1 MHAYRTK
8 SQGAFEEQHQPHTE
22 TLANGLSV
30 DTRPANHA
38 QHQSQNPHAYV
49 DDNYN
54 SASSSAR
61 SAMLSPR
68 MQHSSTHNA
77 SQRKSVSIAPAG
89 MRGSPDRQQL
99 ARGSGGA
106 LTRSAS
112 VHGGAVVGGEAAN
125 VNGLVS
131 AGDSWSGAY
140 MSPPS
145 HKDRARHYQ
154 PENAVYTTPATAH
167 RPSMPTAISAD
178 HLRPGAMLQM
188 QPPPPPPPPA
198 SEAGRSMTTPRGQRV
213 RPRDGSSIARRN
225 SHADFE
231 SFHERSMVSSNGYET
246 QFGRP
251 ALEDPAVVYG
261 RDATSVSMH
270 ALGRNAGQAFS
281 GLGVRSMVEGNAM
294 TPESPGF
301 SLANASRSRHTRV
314 NSLVSP
320 TTRAQHLERTQNAL
334 SGGVRGSRG
343 LTVTTNAMVE
353 FPSRQPT
360 AGYSAGLVS
369 EFPARDTL
377 SDTFAWGPQ
386 EAMRARTGSFAFS
399 AGGRQSFQEP
409 IARANG
415 VTAETARHPHRASYA
430 GSIQGSSAIGSAG
443 NHQYQRT
450 GSSHVGGAAR
460 KAKHQSY
467 QSKTSG
473 TQIRS
478 NWHYKDE
485 MLSESDIKNQDFC
498 SSDEENFDDDN
509 VGDLVSQQRLIQK
522 QQREIF
528 DLNLRCKMLMSAMSS
543 KTQEPYEALVN
554 SYERTCAANRR
565 ATREIEKL
573 RGDKKLL
580 EEENGRLM
588 AERENPP
595 PCPLPHG
602 MTQEEAD
609 QFDDLQDQL
618 AQVKEQLKRV
628 ETVSINRQSMV
639 EDRDSRIR
647 DLEEQ
652 LSQERNE
659 SDDLHRRLKELEM
672 NISSGV
678 YQTRAQAQAQAQAQA
693 AEQQNQI
700 QQQQG
705 SPASESIS
713 YRMRAGTVTTASETA
728 TLRAPSEISGAGLS
742 ASKNGHMLGQ
752 QPGGRNEPEIGLDE
766 KRELLSMLE
775 SQKADIRVL
784 KAELKR
790 TFDLCSRYKEEL
802 KEANKRAHTYEEQR
816 RVAQSELKRSEIT
829 SRHAA
834 SNDTELVRMIEENE
848 SLKDECDGLKRQL
861 DDMRNQLD
869 AQTDEA
875 FAALVNQ
882 IAEQS
887 DADDD
892 DDGNNRGNAA
902 AAARGGSGN
911 ATLRV
916 ENKRLSIKLRNAE
929 QRAEAAENQRDS
941 AVSALSQMRCDWDR
955 FNHNSLRPFLRES
968 TSDSAQADKV
978 RDTLN
983 QWSQFKLV
991 IPAVPEE
998 TTPTKKSRHRV
1009 SSLRIQRSRQ
1019 RSNTVATTL
1028 SPSLR
1033 SVSDTAD
1040 DDQIA
1045 LDDDSFDMGSSPREF
1060 SPRYSGD
1067 HRPLS

>member
-8 SQGAFEEQHQPHTE
+8 NQGAFEEQRQTHIE
-22 TLANGLSV
+22 TLPNGLSV
-30 DTRPANHA
+30 DTRPANHG
-38 QHQSQNPHAYV
+38 QHQHQYVEDSTRSAYPPAPNGGFTEPA
-49 DDNYN
+49 DGY
-54 SASSSAR
+54 SAR

-68 MQHSSTHNA
+68 MRHSPTHHTG
-77 SQRKSVSIAPAG
+77 QRKSVSIAPG

-99 ARGSGGA
+99 TRGSGA
-106 LTRSAS
+106 LARSAS
-112 VHGGAVVGGEAAN
+112 AHGGIQASNDAANTTMSGHGEAN
-125 VNGLVS
+125 PGLTRGLMS

-154 PENAVYTTPATAH
+154 PENAVYTTPTTAH
-167 RPSMPTAISAD
+167 RPSMSTAISAD
-178 HLRPGAMLQM
+178 HLRPGATLQM
-188 QPPPPPPPPA
+188 PPPPA
-198 SEAGRSMTTPRGQRV
+198 ASEIGRSMTTPRGQHV
-213 RPRDGSSIARRN
+213 RTRDGNAIARRN
-225 SHADFE
+225 SHADFD
-231 SFHERSMVSSNGYET
+231 SFHDRSMMSNNGYES
-246 QFGRP
+246 QFNRSTH
-251 ALEDPAVVYG
+251 EDVA
-261 RDATSVSMH
+261 SVSMH
-270 ALGRNAGQAFS
+270 ALGRSAGQSFS

-301 SLANASRSRHTRV
+301 SLANAARSRHTRV

-334 SGGVRGSRG
+334 SGGVRASRG
-343 LTVTTNAMVE
+343 LTVTTNAMSE
-353 FPSRQPT
+353 FPSRHPM
-360 AGYSAGLVS
+360 AGHSAGLVS
-369 EFPARDTL
+369 EFPVRDTL

-399 AGGRQSFQEP
+399 ANARQSFQEP
-409 IARANG
+409 AARGNG
-415 VTAETARHPHRASYA
+415 AAAEISRHPHRASYA
-430 GSIQGSSAIGSAG
+430 GSIQGSSAIGSGG

-460 KAKHQSY
+460 KAKHQSF
-467 QSKTSG
+467 QSKNSSG
-473 TQIRS
+473 SQIRS

-485 MLSESDIKNQDFC
+485 MLSESDLKDQDFC
-498 SSDEENFDDDN
+498 SSDEEDFGKDN
-509 VGDLVSQQRLIQK
+509 VGDLVSQQKLIQK

-528 DLNLRCKMLMSAMSS
+528 DLNLRCKMLTSAMSS

-573 RGDKKLL
+573 RGEKKLL
-580 EEENGRLM
+580 EDENGQLA

-595 PCPLPHG
+595 PCTLPHG
-602 MTQEEAD
+602 MTQEEVD
-609 QFDDLQDQL
+609 QFNDLQDQFV
-618 AQVKEQLKRV
+618 QVQEQLKRV

-659 SDDLHRRLKELEM
+659 SDDLLRRLKELEM
-672 NISSGV
+672 NISAGV
-678 YQTRAQAQAQAQAQA
+678 YQTRARPQS
-693 AEQQNQI
+693 AEQQQE
-700 QQQQG
+700 
-705 SPASESIS
+705 SPASESTS

-728 TLRAPSEISGAGLS
+728 TLRAPSEISGAGMS
-742 ASKNGHMLGQ
+742 ASKNM
-752 QPGGRNEPEIGLDE
+752 PEIGLGE
-766 KRELLSMLE
+766 KKELLSMLE

-790 TFDLCSRYKEEL
+790 TSDLCSRYKEDL

-816 RVAQSELKRSEIT
+816 RVAQSELKRSEAT

-834 SNDTELVRMIEENE
+834 SNDSELVRMIDENE

-875 FAALVNQ
+875 IAVLVNQ
-882 IAEQS
+882 IDEQS
-887 DADDD
+887 DTEDDS
-892 DDGNNRGNAA
+892 
-902 AAARGGSGN
+902 GS

-916 ENKRLSIKLRNAE
+916 ENKRLSISLRNAE
-929 QRAEAAENQRDS
+929 LRAETAESQRDS
-941 AVSALSQMRCDWDR
+941 AVSALNQMRCDWDR

-968 TSDSAQADKV
+968 TSDSAQSDKV

-991 IPAVPEE
+991 IPAVPED
-998 TTPTKKSRHRV
+998 TTPTKKGRHRV
-1009 SSLRIQRSRQ
+1009 SSLRIQRSRP

-1028 SPSLR
+1028 SPSLH
-1033 SVSDTAD
+1033 SASDPAED
-1040 DDQIA
+1040 AQIPI
-1045 LDDDSFDMGSSPREF
+1045 DDDSFDMGSSPRGY
-1060 SPRYSGD
+1060 SPRYSSD
-1067 HRPLS
+1067 RRSVPVYSFEHDRI